1 MLGDTAMLT
10 YKAIGAR
17 LRKLEDELSE
27 FRDAVQERLDDMR
40 ITYDVRSERWRE
52 SDAGQVY
59 QERIAVLDSVVDML
73 DSAAAECGNYNF
85 ED

>member
-1 MLGDTAMLT
+1 MLT